1 MDAIQQVAV
10 KKLKA
15 IKQLTNNSNTG
26 NIKFLLKGKDI
37 NSLSPETDFVLINK
51 IFDTI
56 KPKQTDI
63 KERISNIV
71 NEILGKDRCP
81 KRNCN

>member
-1 MDAIQQVAV
+1 MDAIQQVAA

-15 IKQLTNNSNTG
+15 IKQLTNNSNIG

-37 NSLSPETDFVLINK
+37 NSLSPEIDFVLINK

-63 KERISNIV
+63 KERIYNIV

-81 KRNCN
+81 KRNCK